1 MTEKNSSRLA
11 LSIRIGWGLGAVGS
25 TIFLFSKSL
34 ILRFMT
40 DYLGVAA
47 ATAGF
52 LFAISRVY
60 DAATDPVMGVIS
72 DKTASRWGRRRP
84 YLLAGAILCASTFVL
99 LFSVP
104 DIQSSQTMVI
114 YMGALLLLFST
125 AYTLFNVAH
134 VAMPVEMTTNFQE
147 RAELFSYRAAAI
159 GLGSVL
165 GGFLGPVIIATYGG
179 GRTGHEVMSWVLGGM
194 IFGAMTGCFWMTR
207 HAPFRPK
214 QTAVRYSLADQLSSA
229 VTNRPYFVL
238 MIVKAFLLVTAT
250 MNSGTAAFF
259 TSRVLN
265 LSDRWLGIYFL
276 CYGLAL
282 LLSQPLWLRV
292 VRKYGKPRTYIVMAL
307 VYALIALSWTLADPD
322 EHLAFFVLRAVGIGW
337 ATGAVML
344 ATQSMLPDTIEY
356 DYRRTG
362 LTREGLF
369 TGLYTTVEKLGAAGG
384 VAITGIVLG
393 VMGYVASTAGQ
404 DIVQPPSAI
413 TGIYLCF
420 SVIPALLIAA
430 SCLFVALYDL
440 DEAKLDATVRIASE
454 RTR

>member
-179 GRTGHEVMSWVLGGM
+179 GRTGHE
-194 IFGAMTGCFWMTR
+194 
-207 HAPFRPK
+207 
-214 QTAVRYSLADQLSSA
+214 
-229 VTNRPYFVL
+229 RPYR
-238 MIVKAFLLVTAT
+238 
-250 MNSGTAAFF
+250 G
-259 TSRVLN
+259 R
-265 LSDRWLGIYFL
+265 
-276 CYGLAL
+276 LARRER
-282 LLSQPLWLRV
+282 PP
-292 VRKYGKPRTYIVMAL
+292 G
-307 VYALIALSWTLADPD
+307 
-322 EHLAFFVLRAVGIGW
+322 
-337 ATGAVML
+337 GA
-344 ATQSMLPDTIEY
+344 
-356 DYRRTG
+356 
-362 LTREGLF
+362 
-369 TGLYTTVEKLGAAGG
+369 
-384 VAITGIVLG
+384 
-393 VMGYVASTAGQ
+393 
-404 DIVQPPSAI
+404 
-413 TGIYLCF
+413 
-420 SVIPALLIAA
+420 
-430 SCLFVALYDL
+430 
-440 DEAKLDATVRIASE
+440 
-454 RTR
+454 